1 MKKKEKKVKY
11 PNTMYV
17 VKEDDGE
24 GYYFL
29 ADDDPDSFEDGEV
42 AIYQLVDVKQKKT
55 TRTVS
60 FQ

>member
-1 MKKKEKKVKY
+1 
-11 PNTMYV
+11 MYV

-29 ADDDPDSFEDGEV
+29 ADDDPDSIEDGEV